1 MVTLTNSG
9 FSAFY
14 KRYLRMTAQITESQY
29 HELVDQLLLSIEE
42 VLDEYPVDI
51 DTESAEGILT
61 LTFENGSKMVLNK
74 QEPLLQLW
82 VATKF
87 NGHHFNYEDGLWIDE
102 RGAGEFWAFLDAA
115 MTVQAEQPVALV

>member
-1 MVTLTNSG
+1 MS
-9 FSAFY
+9 S
-14 KRYLRMTAQITESQY
+14 QITETQY

-42 VLDEYPVDI
+42 ALDDFAVDI

-87 NGHHFNYEDGLWIDE
+87 NGHHFNYEDGLWIDQ
-102 RGAGEFWAFLDAA
+102 RGAGEFWAFLNEA
-115 MTVQAEQPVALV
+115 MTVQAEQTVVLGIK

>member
-1 MVTLTNSG
+1 MSTN
-9 FSAFY
+9 
-14 KRYLRMTAQITESQY
+14 ITETQY
-29 HELVDQLLLSIEE
+29 HQLVDDLLLLIEE
-42 VLDEYPVDI
+42 TLDEFPVDI

-87 NGHHFNYEDGLWIDE
+87 NGHHFNYHDGVWTDQ
-102 RGAGEFWAFLDAA
+102 RGAGEFWAFLDEA
-115 MTVQAEQPVALV
+115 MTVQAEQPIKLGIQ

>member
-1 MVTLTNSG
+1 MS
-9 FSAFY
+9 S
-14 KRYLRMTAQITESQY
+14 QITETQY
-29 HELVDQLLLSIEE
+29 HDLVDQLLLAIEE
-42 VLDEYPVDI
+42 RLDNFAVDI

-87 NGHHFNYEDGLWIDE
+87 NGHHFNYADGEWIDQ
-102 RGAGEFWAFLDAA
+102 RGAGEFWAFLDEA
-115 MTVQAEQPVALV
+115 MTVQAEQPVVLGMK